1 MSILEFNARFYRFN
15 DRYTLLY
22 YLFINFIIANKK
34 RIFVDF
40 QRWHRVKYVLI
51 KEWVLQYI
59 SKFEN
64 LN

>member
-1 MSILEFNARFYRFN
+1 MLDFIDLTV
-15 DRYTLLY
+15 DLTIYTLFY